1 MRENVRDDVRER
13 DDSAPVG
20 MVADSPESIYAA
32 RHDRLAAQRDR
43 LNAQRFAAA
52 NASVFAFFAIIL
64 FAVIAIFSS
73 LWPIF
78 LVLAV
83 LSLVGFVLA
92 FRRQGLLD
100 DAHRRYVTLTAM
112 QVEGLARLRRDWA
125 NIPLVE
131 TDPGAPADD
140 EAQSQVTAD
149 DIDLLGR
156 ASLQHLLSGVSTPA
170 ARSRLRGW
178 ILSPAA
184 PELIRE
190 RQAAARDL
198 APRIEA
204 RDELSLFGRLSGMTH
219 YEYRRFLTWAE
230 SGPWLATRPA
240 LIWLSR
246 IVPVLTILALVAQI
260 AGLTSIPF
268 WLIGIACN
276 ILLTYSTGKK
286 IEELLDEVA
295 ERQVVFLPYATIFR
309 FVEKQPFAA
318 ALLRRVQAD
327 LAADRVNADEQM
339 RRLSGILRFGD
350 LRRSLIFPVLQ
361 AFLLWNFHT
370 LWLLEGWQRVAGP
383 HVRRWLERLSEAE
396 ALAALGTLAFE
407 NPDWAWPEIVAEQQ
421 SAVPA
426 LVVGSALGHPLLPPD
441 LCVGNDV
448 TIGPP
453 GTLLLVTGSNMSGK
467 STLLRAVGVNA
478 TLAQMGGPVCAAA
491 LSLPP
496 VRLATSMR
504 ISDSLE
510 YGVSYFLAELRRL
523 KQVVDDAERTA
534 AAGERTPLF
543 LLDEIL
549 HGTNTTERQ
558 IAVRHILLHLLR
570 VGAIGAVSTHDLS
583 LAGIPDIAAV
593 AHLVHFTEQFE
604 RGPDGKP
611 EMTFDYTLREG
622 VATSTN
628 ALKLMEIVGLP
639 VED

>member
-1 MRENVRDDVRER
+1 MREGVSER
-13 DDSAPVG
+13 DG
-20 MVADSPESIYAA
+20 MVRVEGATTSPETVYAA
-32 RHDRLAAQRDR
+32 RHDRFAAQRDR

-52 NASVFAFFAIIL
+52 NASVFLFFAIIVCAFL
-64 FAVIAIFSS
+64 AIFNS
-73 LWPIF
+73 LWPLF
-78 LVLAV
+78 LALAIV
-83 LSLVGFVLA
+83 SLVGFVLV
-92 FRRQGLLD
+92 FRRQGRLD
-100 DAHRRYVTLTAM
+100 DEHRRYVTLTAM

-125 NIPLVE
+125 NLPLVE
-131 TDPGAPADD
+131 TDPGAPQDD
-140 EAQSQVTAD
+140 EAQSQITAD

-170 ARSRLRGW
+170 ARARLRHW

-184 PELIRE
+184 PDLVHQ
-190 RQAAARDL
+190 RQDAARDL
-198 APRIEA
+198 APRVDA

-219 YEYRRFLTWAE
+219 YEYGRFLAWAE
-230 SGPWLATRPA
+230 TAPWLAARPA

-246 IVPVLTILALVAQI
+246 ILPAFTILALIAQLVHLTPNPYWL
-260 AGLTSIPF
+260 AGIGLN
-268 WLIGIACN
+268 LII
-276 ILLTYSTGKK
+276 TYFTGKK
-286 IEELLDEVA
+286 IEELLDGVA

-309 FVEKQPFAA
+309 YVAQQPFEA
-318 ALLRRVQAD
+318 ALLRQVQAD
-327 LAADRVNADEQM
+327 LAAERVAADEQM
-339 RRLSGILRFGD
+339 RRLAAILRFGD
-350 LRRSLIFPVLQ
+350 LRRSLLFPILQ
-361 AFLLWNFHT
+361 AFLLWNYHT

-407 NPDWAWPEIVAEQQ
+407 NPDWAWPEIVESKEPQVA
-421 SAVPA
+421 
-426 LVVGSALGHPLLPPD
+426 GIALGHPLLPPD

-467 STLLRAVGVNA
+467 STLLRAVGVNV
-478 TLAQMGGPVCAAA
+478 TLAQMGGPVCAAS
-491 LSLPP
+491 LRLPP
-496 VRLATSMR
+496 VRVATSMR
-504 ISDSLE
+504 ITDSLE

-534 AAGERTPLF
+534 AEGQRTPLF

-583 LAGIPDIAAV
+583 LASIPEIAAV
-593 AHLVHFTEQFE
+593 SHLVHFTEQFE

-611 EMTFDYTLREG
+611 EMTFDYHLREG

>member
-1 MRENVRDDVRER
+1 MRERVSER
-13 DDSAPVG
+13 DGVERVEG
-20 MVADSPESIYAA
+20 VAASSPEVVYTARRGRFAA
-32 RHDRLAAQRDR
+32 RRDR

-52 NASVFAFFAIIL
+52 NASVFLFFAIVVL
-64 FAVIAIFSS
+64 AVIAIFSS
-73 LWPIF
+73 LWPLFAALAF
-78 LVLAV
+78 LALI
-83 LSLVGFVLA
+83 GFVLA
-92 FRRQGLLD
+92 FRRQGQLD
-100 DAHRRYVTLTAM
+100 DEHRRYVTLTDM

-131 TDPGAPADD
+131 TDPGAPRDD
-140 EAQSQVTAD
+140 EAQSQITAD
-149 DIDLLGR
+149 DIDLLGH

-170 ARSRLRGW
+170 SRSRLRGW
-178 ILSPAA
+178 ILTPA
-184 PELIRE
+184 PPDLIRQ
-190 RQAAARDL
+190 RQAAASDL
-198 APRIEA
+198 APRTDA

-219 YEYRRFLTWAE
+219 YEYGRFLSWAE
-230 SGPWLATRPA
+230 SAPWLATRPMLIWVSRILPTLTLLA
-240 LIWLSR
+240 LIAQ
-246 IVPVLTILALVAQI
+246 LAH
-260 AGLTSIPF
+260 LTSNPF
-268 WLIGIACN
+268 WLAGI
-276 ILLTYSTGKK
+276 ILNVIITSSTGKR

-295 ERQVVFLPYATIFR
+295 ERQVVFLPYATIFG
-309 FVEKQPFAA
+309 FVQQQPFEA
-318 ALLRRVQAD
+318 ALLRQVQAD
-327 LAADRVNADEQM
+327 LAAERVKADEQM
-339 RRLSGILRFGD
+339 RRLSGFLRFGD
-350 LRRSLIFPVLQ
+350 LRRSLLFPILQ
-361 AFLLWNFHT
+361 AFFLWNIHT

-407 NPDWAWPEIVAEQQ
+407 NPDWAWPEIVEGEE
-421 SAVPA
+421 P
-426 LVVGSALGHPLLPPD
+426 LIHGTALGHPLLPPD

-467 STLLRAVGVNA
+467 STLLRAVGVNV
-478 TLAQMGGPVCAAA
+478 TLAQMGGPTCAES
-491 LSLPP
+491 LRLPP
-496 VRLATSMR
+496 VRVETSMR

-534 AAGERTPLF
+534 DGDRTPLF

-570 VGAIGAVSTHDLS
+570 VGAIGAVSTHDLT
-583 LAGIPDIAAV
+583 LASIPDIAAV

-611 EMTFDYTLREG
+611 EMTFDYRLREG